1 MYISLY
7 HHLLL
12 KDKLKKY
19 SQLLRLDQPIGYLL
33 LMMPCFWGVLAA
45 SNSYQEVSENLYYF
59 LIFAVGSI
67 IMRSAGCVINDLF
80 DKDLDKYVLRTAQRP
95 LASGTISSTEAI
107 IIFILLNLCGLAI
120 LLTLNLLAIIIGL
133 ISFML
138 FIVYPL
144 MKRIT
149 YWPQF
154 FLGITFNVGCL
165 IGYASVENILN
176 IQIAFL
182 YLAGI
187 FWTLGYDT
195 IYAHQ
200 DRSDDLDI
208 GIKSTAIL
216 FGEKTKYWVAVFY
229 SLMLL
234 SLFSFGVFN
243 QTNFL
248 FFIGLFFVAMHLYY
262 QIKKLDINNSK
273 GCLKIFKSNQQVGI
287 LVVLAILISI
297 L

>member
-1 MYISLY
+1 M
-7 HHLLL
+7 
-12 KDKLKKY
+12 KKY
-19 SQLLRLDQPIGYLL
+19 SQLLRLNQPIGYLL

-59 LIFAVGSI
+59 LIFAVGSV

-133 ISFML
+133 ISFLL

-200 DRSDDLDI
+200 DRSDDLNI

-216 FGEKTKYWVAVFY
+216 FGEKTKYWVTLFY
-229 SLMLL
+229 SFMLL
-234 SLFSFGVFN
+234 SLFFFGVFN

-248 FFIGLFFVAMHLYY
+248 FFIGLFFIAMHLYY
-262 QIKKLDINNSK
+262 QIKKLDINDSN

>member
-1 MYISLY
+1 M
-7 HHLLL
+7 
-12 KDKLKKY
+12 KKY

-59 LIFAVGSI
+59 LIFAVGSVV
-67 IMRSAGCVINDLF
+67 MRSAGCVINDLF

-133 ISFML
+133 ISFLL

-200 DRSDDLDI
+200 DRSDDLNI

-216 FGEKTKYWVAVFY
+216 FGEKTKYWVTLFY
-229 SLMLL
+229 SFMLL

-248 FFIGLFFVAMHLYY
+248 FFIGLFFIAMHLYY

>member
-1 MYISLY
+1 M
-7 HHLLL
+7 
-12 KDKLKKY
+12 KKY

-59 LIFAVGSI
+59 LIFAVGSVV
-67 IMRSAGCVINDLF
+67 MRSAGCVINDLF
-80 DKDLDKYVLRTAQRP
+80 DKDLDKYVLRTARRP

-133 ISFML
+133 ISFLL

-248 FFIGLFFVAMHLYY
+248 FFIGLFFIAMHLYY

>member
-1 MYISLY
+1 M
-7 HHLLL
+7 
-12 KDKLKKY
+12 KKY

-59 LIFAVGSI
+59 LIFAVGSV

-165 IGYASVENILN
+165 IGYASIENILN

-200 DRSDDLDI
+200 DRSDDLHI

-248 FFIGLFFVAMHLYY
+248 FFIGLFFIAMHLYY